1 MLMKQD
7 STIMTDAPLAQA
19 ADAATRQVPPLWPLA
34 TSVAVNPFLGQT
46 GERLEMTAARL
57 ERAAGIRVTLPR
69 QDYLAK
75 IRSGEIT
82 EADMKA
88 ALDAFDGKKPASVEA
103 LRKAAS
109 RPAPAPKA
117 LPTVAELVQE
127 VTGTNWPE
135 IVADRIGVWAAG
147 YFDQGQALWPVAQRS
162 NAFEAWHMFAR
173 RDLTPEIL
181 GLSHFAQT
189 VETTSRTAMSALESA
204 ALTLGLSPDA
214 AESYFHRLMTDLS
227 GWGQVGRY
235 KLFEAELQ
243 DGEDSTATDL
253 LTARMIWDAALY
265 LQHEG
270 EIAEKWVQVLN
281 AYAEPIAPTE
291 EHIID
296 VLLQS
301 AADRAAERTLV
312 AKFAGNALAKGT
324 DRPALQAAFC
334 IDVRSEVFRRALESV
349 DPGIETIGFAGF
361 FGLGVQH
368 HSFASDVAENRLPVL
383 LNPGVNTVTTDPSES
398 DLSTRLAARAV
409 RAWGR
414 FKLAAVSSFAF
425 VEAAGPIYAGKLVRD
440 TLGLASHAKS
450 ADPAPSFPEAM
461 DLATKITTAKTVL
474 GAMSMTENLGKIVLL
489 AGHGANVTNNPHESA
504 LHCGACGGH
513 SGEVN
518 ARLLAILLND
528 SDVRAGLA
536 DEGLTI
542 PEDTVFIAGL
552 HDTTTDG
559 MTLYDGDLPMEADL
573 AQLRGWLAAAARIA
587 RDERAGRLPRAMS
600 GNDIMERSR
609 NWAELRPEWGLA
621 GCSAFIAAPRHR
633 SANRDLGGRSFLH
646 SYDWQKDEGFGVL
659 ELILTAPV
667 VVASWISLQYYG
679 STVAPEAFGGGNKV
693 LHNVVG
699 GIGVVEGNGGRLR
712 GGLPMQSVHDG
723 EKIMH
728 DPLRLSVVIEAP
740 AEAIN
745 DILVKHGGVK
755 DLFDN
760 GWLTLM
766 VMNEHGQI
774 AQRYVGDLTW
784 SEITMPEAMAA

>member
-7 STIMTDAPLAQA
+7 NAMITDAPLAQA
-19 ADAATRQVPPLWPLA
+19 ADAATRQIPPLWPLA

-69 QDYLAK
+69 QDYLKK
-75 IRSGEIT
+75 IRAGEIT
-82 EADMKA
+82 DADMQI
-88 ALDAFDGKKPASVEA
+88 ALDAFDGQKPASVEA
-103 LRKAAS
+103 LRKAAA
-109 RPAPAPKA
+109 RPAPTPKA
-117 LPTVAELVQE
+117 LPTIAELVQD

-147 YFDQGQALWPVAQRS
+147 YFDQGQALWPVAKRG
-162 NAFEAWHMFAR
+162 NAFEAWHAFAR

-181 GLSHFAQT
+181 GLAQFAQT
-189 VETTSRTAMSALESA
+189 VETSTRTAASALESA
-204 ALTLGLSPDA
+204 ALTLGLSPRA

-235 KLFEAELQ
+235 MLFEAELK
-243 DGEDSTATDL
+243 GREDTTASDL
-253 LTARMIWDAALY
+253 LTARMIWEAALY
-265 LQHEG
+265 LQHEA
-270 EIAEKWVQVLN
+270 EISEIWSEILAAHE
-281 AYAEPIAPTE
+281 APIEPTE

-301 AADRAAERTLV
+301 AADRAAERNLV
-312 AKFAGNALAKGT
+312 AKFASHGMDKAT
-324 DRPALQAAFC
+324 ERPALQAAFC

-349 DPGIETIGFAGF
+349 DPAIETIGFAGF

-383 LNPGVNTVTTDPSES
+383 LNPGLNTVTTDPAATDMSS
-398 DLSTRLAARAV
+398 RLAARAV

-440 TLGLASHAKS
+440 TLGLAAHTKS
-450 ADPAPSFPEAM
+450 TDPAPSFGAEM
-461 DLATKITTAKTVL
+461 DLPTKVATAKAVL

-528 SDVRAGLA
+528 ADVRAGLA
-536 DEGLTI
+536 EEGLNI
-542 PEDTVFIAGL
+542 PSDTVFVAGL
-552 HDTTTDG
+552 HDTTTDAV
-559 MTLYDGDLPMEADL
+559 TLYDSDPGVEADL
-573 AQLRGWLAAAARIA
+573 TQLRGWLSAAAQIA

-600 GNDIMERSR
+600 GNDIIERSR

-633 SANRDLGGRSFLH
+633 SAGRDLGGRSFLH
-646 SYDWQKDEGFGVL
+646 SYDWHKDEGFGVL

-679 STVAPEAFGGGNKV
+679 STVAPEVFGGGNKV

-740 AEAIN
+740 IEAIN
-745 DILVKHGGVK
+745 DILAKHSGVK

-766 VMNEHGQI
+766 VMDDKGQI
-774 AQRYVGDLTW
+774 AQRYVGDLNW
-784 SEITMPEAMAA
+784 SKISMPEPMAA

>member
-7 STIMTDAPLAQA
+7 TAMITDAPLAQA
-19 ADAATRQVPPLWPLA
+19 ADAATREIPPLWPLA

-46 GERLEMTAARL
+46 GEGLAMAAARL
-57 ERAAGIRVTLPR
+57 ERVAGIRVTLPR

-75 IRSGEIT
+75 IRAGDIT
-82 EADMKA
+82 DADMQS
-88 ALDAFDGKKPASVEA
+88 ALDAFDGDKPASPEA
-103 LRKAAS
+103 LRKAAA

-117 LPTVAELVQE
+117 LPTIADLVQDL
-127 VTGTNWPE
+127 TGTNWPE

-147 YFDQGQALWPVAQRS
+147 YFDEGQALWPVAKRG
-162 NAFEAWHMFAR
+162 NAFEAWHAFAR

-181 GLSHFAQT
+181 GLANFAMT
-189 VETTSRTAMSALESA
+189 VETTSRSAASALESA
-204 ALTLGLSPDA
+204 ALTLGLSPLA
-214 AESYFHRLMTDLS
+214 AESYFHRLLSDLS
-227 GWGQVGRY
+227 GWGQVARY
-235 KLFEAELQ
+235 KLFEAELKE
-243 DGEDSTATDL
+243 GEDSTATDL
-253 LTARMIWDAALY
+253 LTVRMIWEAALF
-265 LQHEG
+265 LAHKDKISAKWAEVVRAHETP
-270 EIAEKWVQVLN
+270 V
-281 AYAEPIAPTE
+281 APSE

-301 AADRAAERTLV
+301 AADRAAERKLV
-312 AKFAGNALAKGT
+312 AKFAPDALAKGT
-324 DRPALQAAFC
+324 NRPALQAAFC

-349 DPGIETIGFAGF
+349 NPSIETIGFAGF

-383 LNPGVNTVTTDPSES
+383 LNPGVQTVTTDPSGS
-398 DLSTRLAARAV
+398 DTPTRLAARAV

-425 VEAAGPIYAGKLVRD
+425 VEAAGPIYAVKLVRD
-440 TLGLASHAKS
+440 TLGLSSHAKA
-450 ADPAPSFPEAM
+450 ADPAPAFDAAM
-461 DLATKITTAKTVL
+461 DLPTRIATAKAVL

-528 SDVRAGLA
+528 TEVRDGLA
-536 DEGLTI
+536 AAGLTI
-542 PEDTVFIAGL
+542 PQDTVFVAGL
-552 HDTTTDG
+552 HDTTTDAV
-559 MTLYDGDLPMEADL
+559 TLYESDLPQQADL
-573 AQLRGWLAAAARIA
+573 AQLRGWLSAAAKIA
-587 RDERAGRLPRAMS
+587 RTERAARLPRAKD
-600 GNDIMERSR
+600 GKDVIERSR

-621 GCSAFIAAPRHR
+621 GCSAFIAAPRHH
-633 SANRDLGGRSFLH
+633 SANRDLDGRSFLH
-646 SYDWQKDEGFGVL
+646 SYDWKEDDGFGVL

-679 STVAPEAFGGGNKV
+679 STVAPEVFGGGNKV

-712 GGLPMQSVHDG
+712 GGLPLQSVHDG

-728 DPLRLSVVIEAP
+728 EPLRLCVVIEAP
-740 AEAIN
+740 VKAIN
-745 DILVKHGGVK
+745 DVLAKHAGVK

-760 GWLTLM
+760 GWLTLL
-766 VMNEHGQI
+766 VMNSEGHI
-774 AQRYVGDLTW
+774 AQRYQGDLVW
-784 SEITMPEAMAA
+784 SDTAKPDAMAA

>member
-1 MLMKQD
+1 MI
-7 STIMTDAPLAQA
+7 SDAPLAQA
-19 ADAATRQVPPLWPLA
+19 ADAATRQIPPLWPLA

-46 GERLEMTAARL
+46 GESLAKTAARL

-75 IRSGEIT
+75 IRAGEIT
-82 EADMKA
+82 DADMQV
-88 ALDAFDGKKPASVEA
+88 ALDAFDGEKPVSVDA
-103 LRKAAS
+103 LRKAAA
-109 RPAPAPKA
+109 RPEAAPKA
-117 LPTVAELVQE
+117 LPTIAELVQD
-127 VTGTNWPE
+127 VTGIDWPE

-147 YFDQGQALWPVAQRS
+147 YFDQGQALWPVAKRG

-181 GLSHFAQT
+181 GLAHFAQT
-189 VETTSRTAMSALESA
+189 VETTSRTAAAALESA
-204 ALTLGLSPDA
+204 ALTLGLSPMA
-214 AESYFHRLMTDLS
+214 AQSYFHRLMTDLS

-243 DGEDSTATDL
+243 ESEDSTATDL
-253 LTARMIWDAALY
+253 LTARMIWEAALY
-265 LQHEG
+265 MQHEA
-270 EIAEKWVQVLN
+270 EISEKWAKVL
-281 AYAEPIAPTE
+281 AAHEMPIAPTE
-291 EHIID
+291 EHVID

-312 AKFAGNALAKGT
+312 AKFAIDALAKGT

-349 DPGIETIGFAGF
+349 DPMIETIGFAGF

-383 LNPGVNTVTTDPSES
+383 LNPGVNTVTTDPANS
-398 DLSTRLAARAV
+398 DMSNRLAARAV

-440 TLGLASHAKS
+440 TLGLAAPSKA
-450 ADPAPSFPEAM
+450 ADPAPSFGNTM
-461 DLATKITTAKTVL
+461 DLPTKVATAKAVL

-489 AGHGANVTNNPHESA
+489 AGHGANVKNNPHESA

-528 SDVRAGLA
+528 TEVRSGLT

-542 PEDTVFIAGL
+542 PEDTVFVAGL
-552 HDTTTDG
+552 HDTTTDAV
-559 MTLYDGDLPMEADL
+559 TLYDGDLPMQSDL
-573 AQLRGWLAAAARIA
+573 TQLRGWLSAAARIA
-587 RDERAGRLPRAMS
+587 RTERAGRLPRAKS
-600 GNDIMERSR
+600 GNDIIERSR

-633 SANRDLGGRSFLH
+633 SSNRDLGGRSFLH
-646 SYDWQKDEGFGVL
+646 SYDWQKDAGFGVL

-740 AEAIN
+740 VEAIN
-745 DILVKHGGVK
+745 DILAKHAGVK
-755 DLFDN
+755 ELFDN

-766 VMNEHGQI
+766 VMNADGQL
-774 AQRYVGDLTW
+774 AQRYVGDLKW
-784 SEITMPEAMAA
+784 SEVATAEAMAA

>member
-1 MLMKQD
+1 M
-7 STIMTDAPLAQA
+7 ITDAPLGQA
-19 ADAATRQVPPLWPLA
+19 ADAATRQIPPLWPLA

-46 GERLEMTAARL
+46 GESLAMTAARM
-57 ERAAGIRVTLPR
+57 ERAAGIRVTLLR

-75 IRSGEIT
+75 IRAGEIT
-82 EADMKA
+82 DTDMQR
-88 ALDAFDGKKPASVEA
+88 ALDAFDGDKPATPAA
-103 LRKAAS
+103 LRKAAA
-109 RPAPAPKA
+109 RTQPEPKA
-117 LPTVAELVQE
+117 LPTIAELVQD

-147 YFDQGQALWPVAQRS
+147 YFDEGQALWPVAKRS
-162 NAFEAWHMFAR
+162 GAFEAWHAFAR

-181 GLSHFAQT
+181 GLANFAMT
-189 VETTSRTAMSALESA
+189 VETTSRTASSALESA
-204 ALTLGLSPDA
+204 ALTIGLSPVA

-227 GWGQVGRY
+227 GWGQVARF
-235 KLFEAELQ
+235 KLFEAELKE
-243 DGEDSTATDL
+243 GEDSTATDL
-253 LTARMIWDAALY
+253 LTARMLWEAALY
-265 LQHEG
+265 MQHKDQ
-270 EIAEKWVQVLN
+270 IDAKWVEVIT
-281 AYAEPIAPTE
+281 AHETPIAPTE

-301 AADRAAERTLV
+301 AADRAAERNLV
-312 AKFAGNALAKGT
+312 AKFAHGALSKGT
-324 DRPALQAAFC
+324 ERPALQAAFC

-349 DPGIETIGFAGF
+349 DAGIETIGFAGF

-383 LNPGVNTVTTDPSES
+383 LNPGVNTVTTDPS
-398 DLSTRLAARAV
+398 DTDMSTRLAARAV

-440 TLGLASHAKS
+440 TLGLSSHAKS
-450 ADPAPSFPEAM
+450 ADPAPSFDAAM
-461 DLATKITTAKTVL
+461 DLPTKIATAKAVL

-528 SDVRAGLA
+528 AEVRAGVA
-536 DEGLTI
+536 EEGLTI
-542 PEDTVFIAGL
+542 PEDTVFVAGL
-552 HDTTTDG
+552 HDTTTDAV
-559 MTLYDGDLPMEADL
+559 TLYDGDLPAEADL
-573 AQLRGWLAAAARIA
+573 TQLRSWLASAARIA
-587 RDERAGRLPRAMS
+587 RQERAGRLPRATD
-600 GNDIMERSR
+600 GNDLIERSR

-621 GCSAFIAAPRHR
+621 GCSAFIAAPRHH

-646 SYDWQKDEGFGVL
+646 SYDWQNDEGFGVL

-740 AEAIN
+740 VDAIN
-745 DILVKHGGVK
+745 DILAKHAGVK
-755 DLFDN
+755 ELFDN
-760 GWLTLM
+760 GWLTLL
-766 VMNEHGQI
+766 VMNGDGQI
-774 AQRYVGDLTW
+774 AQRYEGDLIW
-784 SEITMPEAMAA
+784 SDIIVPEAMAA